1 MRRRQTA
8 RDRRARAAR
17 RRADVLVFQP
27 SAERFS
33 VEEIAA
39 YLPSGTGSHTYL
51 WIEKRGLTTF
61 DAISRIAAWLAI
73 APRDMGYAGLKD
85 RHATT
90 RQWLSVPGTFEAETP
105 KSIGDDL
112 TVLVATPHPHK
123 LRLGHLRGNRFEVVL
138 TGTSTDDE
146 LAALAARF
154 AGLVATGV
162 PNRFGAQ
169 RFGAAGDNAALGLAL
184 LRGERRERDRRRR
197 RLLLSALQSAVFN
210 RALELRAASGELG
223 RVRVGDVL
231 QKTESGGLFISVD
244 PAIDQER
251 VDRGELI
258 PTGPLPGG
266 REIEPPPDSPARAL
280 EDEAIAAVGA
290 TREDF
295 TRAGRELPGA
305 RRPVLL
311 KVAVDGEG
319 VALEA
324 GPEAGPGTSEA
335 GSEARAVRLR
345 FSLPAGGYATV
356 VIEALLEPACQPL
369 PGAPPDL
376 W

>member
-1 MRRRQTA
+1 
-8 RDRRARAAR
+8 
-17 RRADVLVFQP
+17 VLTFQP
-27 SAERFS
+27 SPERFI

-39 YLPSGTGSHTYL
+39 YLPSGEGSHTYL
-51 WIEKRGLTTF
+51 WTEKRGLTTF
-61 DAISRIAAWLAI
+61 DAISRIAASLKI

-85 RHATT
+85 RHALT
-90 RQWLSVPGTFEAETP
+90 RQWLSVPGKFETETP
-105 KSIGDDL
+105 TAKMGTLEGSPSPPAMGPARQSLSVPYAIGVGGDL
-112 TVLVATPHPHK
+112 TVLVAMPHPHK

-138 TGTSTDDE
+138 TGTASDAE

-154 AGLVATGV
+154 SALVAAGV

-169 RFGAAGDNAALGLAL
+169 RFGAGGDNAAVGLAL

-210 RALELRAASGELG
+210 RVLELRAATGDLA
-223 RVRVGDVL
+223 RVRPGDVL
-231 QKTESGGLFISVD
+231 QKTESGGLFVSID

-251 VDRGELI
+251 VDRGEVI

-266 REIEPPPDSPARAL
+266 REIEPPPDSPARAI

-295 TRAGRELPGA
+295 ARAGRELPGA

-311 KVAVDGEG
+311 KVSADGEG
-319 VALEA
+319 FARETAARA
-324 GPEAGPGTSEA
+324 GDGQPEDDTD
-335 GSEARAVRLR
+335 ARAVRLR

-356 VIEALLEPACQPL
+356 VVEALLGGPA
-369 PGAPPDL
+369 
-376 W
+376 

>member
-1 MRRRQTA
+1 
-8 RDRRARAAR
+8 
-17 RRADVLVFQP
+17 VLVFQP
-27 SAERFS
+27 SVERFS
-33 VEEIAA
+33 VEEIPA

-61 DAISRIAAWLAI
+61 DAISRIAASLAV

-90 RQWLSVPGTFEAETP
+90 RQWISVPGTFDDTPP
-105 KSIGDDL
+105 KSIGGDDL
-112 TVLVATPHPHK
+112 TVLVAAPHPHK

-138 TGTSTDDE
+138 TGTATEGE

-154 AGLVATGV
+154 AGLVVTGV

-169 RFGAAGDNAALGLAL
+169 RFGAAGDNAAVGLAL

-210 RALELRAASGELG
+210 RALELRAASGELA

-319 VALEA
+319 FALEA
-324 GPEAGPGTSEA
+324 ETEAGAGPSAA
-335 GSEARAVRLR
+335 GSDARAVRLR

-356 VIEALLEPACQPL
+356 VIEALLETVPETGIEAAPGSPA
-369 PGAPPDL
+369 
-376 W
+376 